1 MVTRTVEMGM
11 LKHDIIPYL
20 LISWGLAV
28 FGWILILSGVA
39 SLQQN
44 CTSGPNGY
52 AVNIRQ
58 LAGYLGIAS
67 CSKVYAYTWF
77 ITFYAFFMLVLTP
90 ILVVTGKLSKFRA
103 GFIGLLA
110 PLIML
115 LGDMSST
122 FIYYTDLDFN
132 STAVARARTTTAG
145 AVITS
150 IGAYLV
156 LICSGIVDEDKEK
169 SEKSGQPTGAVYGG
183 RYGVMPDDDQ
193 PQGYFKNYTE
203 KS

>member
-1 MVTRTVEMGM
+1 MTAAVDMGM

-20 LISWGLAV
+20 LLSWGLGV

-52 AVNIRQ
+52 AVNVRQ

-67 CSKVYAYTWF
+67 CSQVYAYTWF
-77 ITFYAFFMLVLTP
+77 IVWFAFFMLVLTP
-90 ILVVTGKLSKFRA
+90 ILALTGKLSKFRA

-110 PLIML
+110 PAIML
-115 LGDMSST
+115 LGDMSNT

-132 STAVARARTTTAG
+132 STAVARARTITAG

-150 IGAYLV
+150 IGLYLV
-156 LICSGIVDEDKEK
+156 LICSGFVDEDKEK

-183 RYGVMPDDDQ
+183 RYGVMPNENE
-193 PQGYFKNYTE
+193 PAGYFKNYTE